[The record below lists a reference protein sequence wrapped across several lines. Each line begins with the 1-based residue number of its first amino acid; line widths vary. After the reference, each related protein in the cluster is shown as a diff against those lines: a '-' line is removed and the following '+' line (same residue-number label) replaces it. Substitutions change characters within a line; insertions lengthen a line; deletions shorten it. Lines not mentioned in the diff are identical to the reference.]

1 MHMSSCGMRSRHAI
15 VFVYSYTSWFVG
27 ASLQRSRVNP
37 KGQRRSRTRWWR
49 RCLVDSCRAKS
60 GALHALQNPISLMR
74 SWISALTLSAWILWR
89 RLSVGFSSQKY
100 WMVITNTDV
109 ISKISPHFFVKF
121 VDLTS
126 ILQFS
131 PSIRVWYCTALLTL
145 LLTCSTPCNLAI
157 FQQMNEDTLTWRL
170 DGDFTEGI
178 SQWNL
183 SSDCLSNSLV
193 YSLTSAIMVMLPE

>member
-1 MHMSSCGMRSRHAI
+1 
-15 VFVYSYTSWFVG
+15 
-27 ASLQRSRVNP
+27 
-37 KGQRRSRTRWWR
+37 
-49 RCLVDSCRAKS
+49 
-60 GALHALQNPISLMR
+60 
-74 SWISALTLSAWILWR
+74 
-89 RLSVGFSSQKY
+89 
-100 WMVITNTDV
+100 MVITNTDV